1 VLIRPVSEAAGSASC
16 TSLLGIRSLPW
27 RAIAPGPKPMTSPG
41 NQLIDLEQPIVWGL
55 LDGLPRGTVL
65 DAACGTGRHAEH
77 LAGCP
82 CRPRKWPA
90 VAPCAAGR
98 TCAYVALASG
108 IEL

>member
-1 VLIRPVSEAAGSASC
+1 
-16 TSLLGIRSLPW
+16 
-27 RAIAPGPKPMTSPG
+27 MTSPG

-82 CRPRKWPA
+82 CRPR
-90 VAPCAAGR
+90 R
-98 TCAYVALASG
+98 
-108 IEL
+108 